1 MALQVLLF
9 GRALR
14 HGVLAPVLVTFGL
27 SVMIENLLQVAATS
41 DPRGLN
47 GGALALASFH
57 IGSITV
63 SWLFLTA
70 FLTACAVL
78 SGLQLLL
85 SRTSWGRKVRAT
97 SDDLDTARLVGI
109 RVRPVFATVAGIAV
123 ATAALAGVFIGTIG
137 TFDPLTGTNILIFA
151 FEAVVIGGIGSLWG
165 TLAGGVILGVTQ
177 VVVGEVNQA
186 YAVLAVNLLFLAV
199 LTVRPGGLFTS
210 HQAAREIQ
218 GAGSARM
225 RRDTAVG
232 SRDAEPAVT
241 PVTVSRWS
249 AAASA
254 FTGVCVVAVVV
265 LAWRCPTSSAARR
278 EQPLITL
285 LTFIAMASLWNLL
298 AGFSGLTS
306 FGQHAY
312 IGVGAYALYLVAEH
326 GINPFG
332 GIILAAARRRGGLAA
347 GVGAGAAAVGR
358 VLRRRHP
365 GGGRHVPDHRHAV
378 AVGGRDH
385 RGERARAGRRTAT
398 CCARR

>member
-1 MALQVLLF
+1 VTWVNAVIQGMLLGGLYALIACGLSLTFGVMRIVNLAHGDLAVCGAYLGLVLSTFFGVPVWVTLPLLLPAAFFVGMALQVLLF

-63 SWLFLTA
+63 SWLFLAA

-109 RVRPVFATVAGIAV
+109 KVRPVFATVAGIAI

-137 TFDPLTGTNILIFA
+137 TFDPGTGTNVLIFA

-165 TLAGGVILGVTQ
+165 TLVGGVIMGVTQ
-177 VVVGEVNQA
+177 VVVGEANQA

-210 HQAAREIQ
+210 RQALREMQGQ
-218 GAGSARM
+218 GA
-225 RRDTAVG
+225 
-232 SRDAEPAVT
+232 
-241 PVTVSRWS
+241 
-249 AAASA
+249 
-254 FTGVCVVAVVV
+254 
-265 LAWRCPTSSAARR
+265 
-278 EQPLITL
+278 
-285 LTFIAMASLWNLL
+285 
-298 AGFSGLTS
+298 
-306 FGQHAY
+306 
-312 IGVGAYALYLVAEH
+312 
-326 GINPFG
+326 
-332 GIILAAARRRGGLAA
+332 
-347 GVGAGAAAVGR
+347 
-358 VLRRRHP
+358 P
-365 GGGRHVPDHRHAV
+365 G
-378 AVGGRDH
+378 
-385 RGERARAGRRTAT
+385 
-398 CCARR
+398 

>member
-1 MALQVLLF
+1 VTWVNAIIQGMLLGGLYALIACGLSLTFGVMRIVNLAHGDLAVCGAYLGLVLSTAAGVPVWATLPLLLPAAFVAGMALQMLLF

-57 IGSITV
+57 LGSITV

-70 FLTACAVL
+70 FLAACAVL

-85 SRTSWGRKVRAT
+85 SRSSWGRKVRAT

-137 TFDPLTGTNILIFA
+137 TFDPLTGTNVLIFA

-165 TLAGGVILGVTQ
+165 TLAGGVIMGVTQ
-177 VVVGEVNQA
+177 VVVGEANQA

-210 HQAAREIQ
+210 RQAAAEIQ
-218 GAGSARM
+218 GQG
-225 RRDTAVG
+225 
-232 SRDAEPAVT
+232 
-241 PVTVSRWS
+241 
-249 AAASA
+249 
-254 FTGVCVVAVVV
+254 
-265 LAWRCPTSSAARR
+265 
-278 EQPLITL
+278 
-285 LTFIAMASLWNLL
+285 
-298 AGFSGLTS
+298 
-306 FGQHAY
+306 
-312 IGVGAYALYLVAEH
+312 
-326 GINPFG
+326 
-332 GIILAAARRRGGLAA
+332 AA
-347 GVGAGAAAVGR
+347 G
-358 VLRRRHP
+358 
-365 GGGRHVPDHRHAV
+365 
-378 AVGGRDH
+378 
-385 RGERARAGRRTAT
+385 
-398 CCARR
+398 